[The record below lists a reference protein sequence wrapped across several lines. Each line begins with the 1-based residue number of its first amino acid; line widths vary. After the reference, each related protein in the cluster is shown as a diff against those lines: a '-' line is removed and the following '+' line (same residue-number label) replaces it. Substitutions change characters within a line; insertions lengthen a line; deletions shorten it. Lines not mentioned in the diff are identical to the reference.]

1 MSAGNDARKLLLIDD
16 DEGFTLALGRLLEH
30 AGYAVRR
37 ARDGAEGLR
46 LAAEEAPDAVLL
58 DFLMPV
64 KNGFAVAEELRRMP
78 GLAGVPIIAMTAFG
92 QNVGEIYGLP
102 RSKACGQIQEFLEK
116 PVEPNV
122 LLDRLARLLAA
133 RP

>member
-16 DEGFTLALGRLLEH
+16 DEGFTLPLGRMLERE
-30 AGYAVRR
+30 GYAVRC

-64 KNGFAVAEELRRMP
+64 KYGVAVAEELRRMP

-92 QNVGEIYGLP
+92 QNVGGIYGLP
-102 RSKACGQIQEFLEK
+102 RSTACSPIQACLE
-116 PVEPNV
+116 
-122 LLDRLARLLAA
+122 
-133 RP
+133 